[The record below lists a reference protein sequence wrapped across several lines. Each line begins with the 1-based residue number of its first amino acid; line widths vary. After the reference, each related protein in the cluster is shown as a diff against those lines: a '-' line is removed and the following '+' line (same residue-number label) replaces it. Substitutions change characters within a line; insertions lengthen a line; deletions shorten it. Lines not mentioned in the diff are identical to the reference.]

1 MSNSIFRPA
10 ALERLSSPE
19 ELDQIVTISIGG
31 AWAALSGIVLLCAV
45 AIVWAITADL
55 PTTATGSGMVA
66 STGGVLNVVSRGSG
80 IVRSIDVTV
89 GQHVN
94 GNQVVATIAQPVL
107 TNRLRGMRD
116 ELHEVLAKHEQDM
129 RLKREETTLRLE
141 ALSRQRANLERSIV
155 DLNEQARL
163 AAERVP
169 AMEQLLA
176 LGLVMKQQ
184 VIAARQT
191 LIELNGQAADRAAQ
205 LKQLDAQAFE
215 LRTQTAALDAVAR
228 LEISSRERQIAAATG
243 DLSLQESVV
252 SPYAGDV
259 VEIKVVAGGPVADGT
274 PILTIQPDSGDLE
287 VVTYVSALQA
297 KDIRVG
303 MDARVSPSTVKR
315 EEYGYMRGKV
325 AAVANYPSTA
335 AAIMRHFQNE
345 QLVQTLTSAGPV
357 TEVRIVLDRDAATVS
372 GFRWSSSSGP
382 PIRISAGTIA
392 TADIVTE
399 TRAPITLVV
408 PILRRTVGL

>member
-259 VEIKVVAGGPVADGT
+259 VEIKVAAGGPVADGT

>member
-1 MSNSIFRPA
+1 MNNSIFRPA

-19 ELDQIVTISIGG
+19 QLDQVVTISIGG
-31 AWAALSGIVLLCAV
+31 AWAALAGILLLCV
-45 AIVWAITADL
+45 AAAVWAMTADL
-55 PTTATGSGMVA
+55 PTTASGTGMVA
-66 STGGVLNVVSRGSG
+66 GTGGVLNVVSRGSG

-89 GQHVN
+89 GQHVDAR
-94 GNQVVATIAQPVL
+94 QIVATIAQPVL
-107 TNRLRGMRD
+107 TDRLRGMRD
-116 ELHEVLAKHEQDM
+116 ELQEVLAKHQQDM

-155 DLNEQARL
+155 ELAEQARL
-163 AAERVP
+163 AAERIP

-184 VIAARQT
+184 VIDARQR

-215 LRTQTAALDAVAR
+215 LQTGTAAIAGAAR
-228 LEISSRERQIAAATG
+228 LEIANRERQIAAATG
-243 DLSLQESVV
+243 DLSLQETVV

-259 VEIKVVAGGPVADGT
+259 VEIKVSAGGPVADAT
-274 PILTIQPDSGDLE
+274 PILSIQPDSEDLE

-297 KDIRVG
+297 KDVRVG

-315 EEYGYMRGKV
+315 EEYGFMRGKV
-325 AAVANYPSTA
+325 AAVASYPSTA

-357 TEVRIVLDRDAATVS
+357 TEVRIVLERDAATVS
-372 GFRWSSSSGP
+372 GFRWSSSGP